1 MGRKTNRI
9 EKLHGTIEKNFY
21 VNTMYTTIL
30 LDDNLVKLTI

>member
-9 EKLHGTIEKNFY
+9 EKLNGTIEKNFY
-21 VNTMYTTIL
+21 VNTMYTTFL